1 MSVLWFT
8 HNPHFGYTIH
18 AVTIGLLVF
27 FFLLDLNVVV
37 VGYVRNKKELSDFIG
52 QEDNRSTDTNQN
64 VLQIYYCPL
73 RPENPVA
80 FAKLRQGTDST
91 ALG

>member
-1 MSVLWFT
+1 MIYPQPTLWLY
-8 HNPHFGYTIH
+8 YTCSNCWV
-18 AVTIGLLVF
+18 ACF